1 MRCTDFYTLGCLTSA
16 DLVFMVDSSSS
27 VGSTNFQKLEHFL
40 KDVVSKID
48 VAPNK
53 VQVGMVKYGS
63 YPSVEFPLGAYK
75 TRAEVNINNYSLD
88 MCFIKY
94 IFFFINDSHKHN
106 EYLLTLLT

>member
-1 MRCTDFYTLGCLTSA
+1 MRCNDFFYTLGCLTSA

-75 TRAEVNINNYSLD
+75 TRAEVNINNCSLVPYQIYP
-88 MCFIKY
+88 FY
-94 IFFFINDSHKHN
+94 TWLSQA
-106 EYLLTLLT
+106 